1 MVQRL
6 EQSCEQT
13 LERSTDWTEI
23 YTQLIHLGISDP
35 LFHAER
41 FGLVPVRFLKS
52 VSENLVKQKQQTINA
67 DSVAVAKLACLVHSA
82 LGGKRSTVSLESFL
96 PFEKMKEASGLKE
109 STISAMKWAMK
120 NEKLPPA
127 VVGIIGPELS

>member
-1 MVQRL
+1 VQRL
-6 EQSCEQT
+6 EQSCEQALART
-13 LERSTDWTEI
+13 TDWAEI
-23 YTQLIHLGISDP
+23 YAQLIHLGISDP

-41 FGLVPVRFLKS
+41 FNLVPVGFLRS

-82 LGGKRSTVSLESFL
+82 LGGKKNAASLDSFL
-96 PFEKMKEASGLKE
+96 PFEKAKDENGLKD
-109 STISAMKWAMK
+109 STINAMKWAMK